1 MRLSSVGLA
10 GVLAVVLGSCSG
22 GSTSSNTVPAVSL
35 GAQAPVSAAV
45 NPAPLNVIPEAVSVN
60 AAVNLTLQARF
71 NAENRPSFFWNGQEV
86 APTIRVRPGDTIN
99 LTFVNALPEFCSV
112 GIETDANLHFHG
124 MHSSPIPPGD
134 NVITTKAAPG
144 GSTGYV
150 IHVNPDQP
158 PGLYW
163 YHAHVHGLSAWEVG
177 NGLAGAIVVEG
188 IGNYVPQTAGLRER
202 VIVLRD
208 PPISSS
214 FLAGE
219 QSVLRRTGTVTPSAT
234 ARKPLDADSTG
245 GNACSPETDMTPTIN
260 GARLAS
266 IGIRP
271 GETELIRVVN
281 AASHRHFDLTV
292 DGQQLQ
298 LVSQD
303 GVPVSMYPGEPA
315 MIPVSD
321 IIIPPA
327 GRAEFLLTGSRVP
340 AALISKC
347 FGSGPVGNND
357 PEVALGVFTDDS
369 HWPSHSTEKTQS
381 ERHVARLASVRR
393 SPFFNSRMPAPVQER
408 IVHFQED
415 PTGNYLYLNG
425 QQYNANAPSMF
436 TAHSGTTE
444 EWTLENDTEEV
455 HVFHIHQVHFI
466 VESVNGVPNP
476 SPHWLDTIDLAST
489 GIGVAGQIIPSQTK
503 VLIDFRDPVIRG
515 TFVFH
520 CHILDHEDHGMMAK
534 ITVL

>member
-1 MRLSSVGLA
+1 
-10 GVLAVVLGSCSG
+10 
-22 GSTSSNTVPAVSL
+22 
-35 GAQAPVSAAV
+35 
-45 NPAPLNVIPEAVSVN
+45 
-60 AAVNLTLQARF
+60 
-71 NAENRPSFFWNGQEV
+71 
-86 APTIRVRPGDTIN
+86 
-99 LTFVNALPEFCSV
+99 
-112 GIETDANLHFHG
+112 

-134 NVITTKAAPG
+134 NVVVTKAAPG
-144 GSTGYV
+144 GSTGYT
-150 IHVNPDQP
+150 IHVNRDQP

-177 NGLAGAIVVEG
+177 NGLSGAIVVEG
-188 IGNYVPQTAGLRER
+188 IANYVPRTAGLRER

-208 PPISSS
+208 PPVNNS
-214 FLAGE
+214 FAAGE
-219 QSVLRRTGTVTPSAT
+219 QSVLRRTQPVTVSDV
-234 ARKPLDADSTG
+234 ARRPQDFDSTG
-245 GNACSPETDMTPTIN
+245 GNACNPETDMTPTIN

-281 AASHRHFDLTV
+281 AASHRHYDLAV

-303 GVPVSMYPGEPA
+303 GVPVSMYPGAPSV
-315 MIPVSD
+315 IPMND
-321 IIIPPA
+321 ILIPPA
-327 GRAEFLLTGSRVP
+327 GRAEFLVTGGSAP

-347 FGSGPVGNND
+347 FGSGPMGNND

-369 HWPSHSTEKTQS
+369 HWPSASTVTTES
-381 ERHVARLASVRR
+381 VRRVAKLASVIR
-393 SPFFNSRMPAPVQER
+393 SPFFSSRMPAPVQER
-408 IVHFQED
+408 VVHFSED
-415 PTGNYLYLNG
+415 PKGLYING
-425 QQYNANAPSMF
+425 LKYDANAPSMF
-436 TAHSGTTE
+436 TARAGTVE
-444 EWTLENDTEEV
+444 EWTIENDSQEV

-466 VESVNGVPNP
+466 VESTNGVPNAT
-476 SPHWLDTIDLAST
+476 PHWLDSIDVAST
-489 GIGVAGQIIPSQTK
+489 GIGIAGQIIPTRTK